1 MDNRRNDITRISE
14 LPENG
19 PGSSGNGSS
28 AGTGFGMAGG
38 QGSEQYKPLNIHQ
51 NPYGIPEPEDRQLPS
66 INVKES
72 SRQRGGGGGSD
83 GFSGEGFGAQ
93 PPTMMNRG
101 GHQEMSD
108 HMMDEQIIANHIP
121 KPKLT
126 TDYLRDYE
134 DKFTKMSAEHQ
145 KTKHQESLITS
156 VYDELQIPILIGL
169 MFFLFQMPIVNSL
182 MYKYLAFMKLY
193 GEDGNL
199 NLYGLVFKSTLF
211 GLFYFLFIRVTTY
224 LS

>member
-19 PGSSGNGSS
+19 PGSS
-28 AGTGFGMAGG
+28 AGTSMGGGFGG

-72 SRQRGGGGGSD
+72 SRSRGGGGSD

>member
-19 PGSSGNGSS
+19 PGSSAGSS
-28 AGTGFGMAGG
+28 GGGFGG

-72 SRQRGGGGGSD
+72 SRSRGGAD

-145 KTKHQESLITS
+145 KTKHQELLITS
-156 VYDELQIPILIGL
+156 IYDELQIPILIGL
-169 MFFLFQMPIVNSL
+169 MFFLFQMPILNSL

-193 GEDGNL
+193 SEDGNL
-199 NLYGLVFKSTLF
+199 NLYGLVLKSTLF

>member
-14 LPENG
+14 LPDNG
-19 PGSSGNGSS
+19 PGSSG
-28 AGTGFGMAGG
+28 GTGGTGGGGFGGTD
-38 QGSEQYKPLNIHQ
+38 QYTPLNIHQ

-72 SRQRGGGGGSD
+72 SRSRGGGGSD

-93 PPTMMNRG
+93 PPIMMNRG

-145 KTKHQESLITS
+145 KTKHQELLITS

-211 GLFYFLFIRVTTY
+211 GLFYFLFIRITTY

>member
-14 LPENG
+14 LPDNG
-19 PGSSGNGSS
+19 PGSSMGTS
-28 AGTGFGMAGG
+28 AGTGGGFGGTD
-38 QGSEQYKPLNIHQ
+38 QYTPLNIHQ
-51 NPYGIPEPEDRQLPS
+51 NPYGIPEPADRQLPS

-72 SRQRGGGGGSD
+72 SRSRGGGSD

-145 KTKHQESLITS
+145 KTKHQELLITS

-211 GLFYFLFIRVTTY
+211 GLFYFLFIRITTY

>member
-14 LPENG
+14 LPDNG
-19 PGSSGNGSS
+19 PGSLSGH
-28 AGTGFGMAGG
+28 GG
-38 QGSEQYKPLNIHQ
+38 QVETGQYKPINIHQ

-66 INVKES
+66 INVK
-72 SRQRGGGGGSD
+72 GGGSD
-83 GFSGEGFGAQ
+83 GFSGEGFGTQ

-101 GHQEMSD
+101 GHQELSD
-108 HMMDEQIIANHIP
+108 HMMDEQTIANHIP
-121 KPKLT
+121 KMKLT

-134 DKFTKMSAEHQ
+134 DKLTKMSAEHQ

-182 MYKYLAFMKLY
+182 MYKYLSFMKLY

-211 GLFYFLFIRVTTY
+211 GLFYYTFILITTY
-224 LS
+224 IS

>member
-1 MDNRRNDITRISE
+1 M
-14 LPENG
+14 
-19 PGSSGNGSS
+19 
-28 AGTGFGMAGG
+28 G
-38 QGSEQYKPLNIHQ
+38 QTDQYQPLNVHQ
-51 NPYGIPEPEDRQLPS
+51 NPYGIPEPADRQLPS

-72 SRQRGGGGGSD
+72 SRSRGGSE
-83 GFSGEGFGAQ
+83 GFSGEGFSAP

-108 HMMDEQIIANHIP
+108 HLMDEQVIANHIP

-134 DKFTKMSAEHQ
+134 DKLAKLSAEHQ

-156 VYDELQIPILIGL
+156 VYDEMQIPILIGL

-182 MYKYLAFMKLY
+182 MYKYLSFLKLY
-193 GEDGNL
+193 SEDGNL
-199 NLYGLVFKSTLF
+199 NLYGLIFKSTAF
-211 GLFYFLFIRVTTY
+211 GLFYFAFIRATTY
-224 LS
+224 LA